1 MTEGKKER
9 IVDLSTLS
17 DMLYGEAKYMKDFAE
32 AGVESF
38 SEFRDNYSKHLLQ
51 RNETE
56 FRKAGHKI
64 KPVALMLK
72 VDQIVEEYEHAKTL
86 IWEEKP
92 QPDLEASSEK
102 VTTLCN
108 QVITELEDVIGNGDR

>member
-1 MTEGKKER
+1 MAEGKKKR
-9 IVDLSTLS
+9 IVDLTSLS
-17 DMLYGEAKYMKDFAE
+17 EMLYGEAKYMKDFAE

-51 RNETE
+51 RNESE

-72 VDQIVEEYEHAKTL
+72 VDQIVEEYEYAKTL
-86 IWEEKP
+86 IWDQKP
-92 QPDLEASSEK
+92 QSDLEASSEK

-108 QVITELEDVIGNGDR
+108 QVITELEDVIGNGE